1 MKLNN
6 YFISLEKRFTELSDF
21 IEIDEENFDVFSN
34 NIGLL
39 LISACSE
46 FEVVCKEIAKN
57 LQVDWKAIKDFNISD
72 FHKTL
77 SLCKINN
84 CDDIFEETV
93 ELFGFKLSVRP
104 FENWTE
110 RDSPFWWKA
119 YNSFKH
125 DRLNS
130 YKKSNLK
137 AVIYALSALSIVN
150 HYYLWLTER
159 RGKSRSAAVLEM
171 DYKPNHFRIKLVNY
185 FGPVN
190 EDDFFDI

>member
-21 IEIDEENFDVFSN
+21 IEINEENFDVFSN

-46 FEVVCKEIAKN
+46 FEVVCKEMAKN
-57 LQVDWKAIKDFNISD
+57 LQVDWKEIKDFKISD

-77 SLCKINN
+77 CLCERNS
-84 CDDIFEETV
+84 CDNIFQETV
-93 ELFGFKLSVRP
+93 ELFGFKLSVQP

-110 RDSPFWWKA
+110 RDYPFWWKA

-130 YKKSNLK
+130 YKRSNLK

-150 HYYLWLTER
+150 HYYLWLTEWK
-159 RGKSRSAAVLEM
+159 GKSRSAAVMSM
-171 DYKPNHFRIKLVNY
+171 DYIPKHFRIKLVNY
-185 FGPVN
+185 FGPVDA
-190 EDDFFDI
+190 DDIFEI